1 MRQWL
6 TAPDEE
12 VKAVDLMCSCLV
24 ANPLH
29 YGFLVT
35 QAQFLLKK
43 NRPDLAIELAKAAV
57 NANPSEYATWAILT
71 ESYIAI
77 NEYENVPPPKK
88 KKIQHVAGLLTLGTS
103 DIEFMSHVHLPR
115 QR

>member
-1 MRQWL
+1 
-6 TAPDEE
+6 
-12 VKAVDLMCSCLV
+12 MCSCLV

-35 QAQFLLKK
+35 QARFLLGK
-43 NRPDLAIELAKAAV
+43 NRADLAVELAKAAV

-77 NEYENVPPPKK
+77 NEYENVTPPPNVT
-88 KKIQHVAGLLTLGTS
+88 HARPLVSLLGWKA
-103 DIEFMSHVHLPR
+103 DRRHY
-115 QR
+115 